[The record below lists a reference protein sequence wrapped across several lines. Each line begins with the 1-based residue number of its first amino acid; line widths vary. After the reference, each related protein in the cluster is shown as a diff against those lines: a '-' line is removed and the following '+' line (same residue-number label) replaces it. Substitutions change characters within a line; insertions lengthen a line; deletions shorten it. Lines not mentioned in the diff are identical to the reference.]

1 MNSTLINLLVVA
13 FRDQVLHNSESTT
26 CNIKIDYKRKELHDS
41 YLSHELKHNPV
52 HVFMVASTE
61 YRVQSNDD

>member
-1 MNSTLINLLVVA
+1 MHSTLINLLVA
-13 FRDQVLHNSESTT
+13 TFRGQVLHNSESITFSI
-26 CNIKIDYKRKELHDS
+26 NFDFKRKELHDS
-41 YLSHELKHNPV
+41 YLLHDLKHNPV